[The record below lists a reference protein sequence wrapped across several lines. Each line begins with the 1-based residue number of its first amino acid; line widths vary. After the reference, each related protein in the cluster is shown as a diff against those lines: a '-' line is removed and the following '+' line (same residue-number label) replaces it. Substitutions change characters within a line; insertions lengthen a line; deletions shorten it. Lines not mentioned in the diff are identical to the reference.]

1 MTEAVI
7 DNPTYLEHIRHFFTD
22 EDLDHMSQRG
32 HDLSTYQGVRKDAVS
47 VSQLTAP
54 PDASMPPPETG
65 RAWSAER
72 NQSFVN
78 WITNGFPIGTP
89 TLQQPV
95 YGPAPNTPNGLG
107 ASKSTRSTAGL
118 PRDGADAG
126 EIPVNNSKRRTRVRG
141 IRAATRISR
150 ATVNAMIIPRNH
162 Q

>member
-1 MTEAVI
+1 MTEAII

-78 WITNGFPIGTP
+78 WINNGFWRGRQSNVSRTP
-89 TLQQPV
+89 PSRMPV
-95 YGPAPNTPNGLG
+95 TAPHS
-107 ASKSTRSTAGL
+107 ASCQR
-118 PRDGADAG
+118 
-126 EIPVNNSKRRTRVRG
+126 
-141 IRAATRISR
+141 
-150 ATVNAMIIPRNH
+150 
-162 Q
+162 